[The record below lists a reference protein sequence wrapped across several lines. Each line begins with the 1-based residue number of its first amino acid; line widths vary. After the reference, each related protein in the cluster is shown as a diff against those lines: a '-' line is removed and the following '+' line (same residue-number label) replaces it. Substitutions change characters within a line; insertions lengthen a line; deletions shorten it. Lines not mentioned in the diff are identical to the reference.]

1 MENRQRPSG
10 QAVTRQVLLFPFL
23 FSLFCRAVSGHI
35 RYSIPEEMAKGSLV
49 GNLAK
54 DLGLDVKELPQ
65 RKLRVSSEKQ
75 YFSVNGKNGNL
86 YVNGRI
92 DREEICGE
100 TPLCVLTFET
110 VVETPLNI
118 YNMDIAIQDI
128 NDNAPSFDE
137 NNVVLEI
144 NEFTLPGARF
154 PLESAQD
161 PDVGL
166 NSLQNYRLSPNQYF
180 ILAVKENADGNK
192 YAELVLD
199 RPLDREHQTSH
210 ILILTAV
217 DGGDPVRT
225 GTAQINIKITD
236 ANDNP
241 PIFTEEIYKVRVSE
255 NLAKGSVVVQVK
267 AMDKDEG
274 LYGEISY
281 SFSNA
286 PKNALQLFKID
297 HENGVITNTDILDF
311 EETNKYTMGI
321 KARDGGDLTGHCKV
335 QIEIIDENDNAPE
348 VTLTSVSSPIPEDS
362 VAGTVIALIR
372 ARDRDAGENGKITC
386 HLQHDLP
393 FKILSSS
400 RNYYKIITDSTLDR
414 EKIPEYNITVTAAD
428 KGTPPLSAQKIILL
442 QISDI
447 NDNAPV
453 FEKPSYTA
461 YVPENNPSGASIFSV
476 KASDRDL
483 DRNARVTYS
492 ILSSNLEEVPL
503 SSYISINSQTGAI
516 YAQRSFDYEQFR
528 EFEVQ
533 VKAQDGGSPPLS
545 SNVTVRVFI
554 VDQNDNAP
562 RILYPSLGAD
572 GSALFEMVPRSAEA
586 GYLVTKVVAVD
597 ADSGH
602 NAWLSYHLLQA
613 TDPSLFSMGL
623 QSGEIRTARAF
634 ADRDAVKHRLVTLV
648 KDNGQPPLSATVTLN
663 LVFAES
669 FQEALPE
676 MSDQSGDSASQSDL
690 QFYLVL
696 ALALISFL
704 FLLAVTLAI
713 VMKFYRAR
721 NPPVLSCFGSD
732 YSKAGPRFPPSYC
745 DATLPCSYNL
755 CLAVDSGTNNSNIL
769 KPNGQKDVGEII
781 LSNDNSQMFIMSNS
795 TSASVDQKSEPD
807 RVGKQA
813 QPNPDWRFSQAQRP
827 GTSGS
832 QNGEEGGAW
841 PNNQFDTEML
851 QAMILASANEAAD
864 GNSTLG
870 GGAGTMGLSTRYGP
884 QFTLQHVPDY
894 RQNVYIPGSTATL
907 SNSSGK
913 RDGKSSGSSGGNKK
927 KSGKKEKK

>member
-1 MENRQRPSG
+1 MELQCREKPCGFRW
-10 QAVTRQVLLFPFL
+10 QVLFPFL
-23 FSLFCRAVSGHI
+23 FFLFCGAVSEQLN
-35 RYSIPEEMAKGSLV
+35 YSILEEMEKGSLV

-54 DLGLDVKELPQ
+54 DLGLNVKELQQ
-65 RKLRVSSEKQ
+65 RKLRVVSTAKKQ
-75 YFSVNGKNGNL
+75 YFRVRTENGNL
-86 YVNGRI
+86 YVNDRI
-92 DREEICGE
+92 DREEMCGKKL
-100 TPLCVLTFET
+100 LCVLNLEAL
-110 VVETPLNI
+110 VENPLNI
-118 YNMDIAIQDI
+118 FHVNVAIKDI
-128 NDNAPSFDE
+128 NDNAPGFGKNSVD
-137 NNVVLEI
+137 LEI
-144 NEFTLPGARF
+144 SESTLPGATF
-154 PLESAQD
+154 PLGNALDS
-161 PDVGL
+161 DVGS
-166 NSLQNYRLSPNQYF
+166 NSLQNYELSANHYF
-180 ILAVKENADGNK
+180 ILAVKENKDGNK
-192 YAELVLD
+192 YAELELEKL
-199 RPLDREHQTSH
+199 LDREKQSSH
-210 ILILTAV
+210 LLILTAV

-225 GTAQINIKITD
+225 GTVQIRINVTD

-241 PIFTEEIYKVRVSE
+241 PTFTEKVYKIRLRE
-255 NLAKGSVVVQVK
+255 NLPKGSLVLQVK
-267 AMDKDEG
+267 ATDMDEG
-274 LYGEISY
+274 FNAQITY
-281 SFSNA
+281 SFSNI
-286 PKNALQLFKID
+286 PDSVRQLFSLDPGNGSITTTSIID
-297 HENGVITNTDILDF
+297 YEEANSYILSV
-311 EETNKYTMGI
+311 EAK
-321 KARDGGDLTGHCKV
+321 DGGGLVGHSK
-335 QIEIIDENDNAPE
+335 IEVDITDENDNYPKL
-348 VTLTSVSSPIPEDS
+348 TLTSVSSPIPEDS
-362 VAGTVIALIR
+362 LPGTVIALMN
-372 ARDRDAGENGKITC
+372 AYDKDAGGNGKINC
-386 HLQHDLP
+386 RIKEESP
-393 FKILSSS
+393 FKIISSS
-400 RNYYKIITDSTLDR
+400 KNYYKILTDSTLDR
-414 EKIPEYNITVTAAD
+414 ERTPEYNITITATD
-428 KGTPPLSAQKIILL
+428 KGSPPLSTQKTILL

-447 NDNAPV
+447 NDNPPV
-453 FEKPSYTA
+453 FQKPSYTA
-461 YVPENNPSGASIFSV
+461 CVPENNPSGASIFSV

-492 ILSSNLEEVPL
+492 MLSSNLQEVPL

-528 EFEVQ
+528 ELEVQ

-545 SNVTVRVFI
+545 SNVTVKVFI
-554 VDQNDNAP
+554 LDQNDNAP

-613 TDPSLFSMGL
+613 TEPTLFSMGL
-623 QSGEIRTARAF
+623 HTGEIRTARAF
-634 ADRDAVKHRLVTLV
+634 EDRDAVKHRLVTLV

-663 LVFAES
+663 LAFAEN
-669 FQEALPE
+669 FQEALPK

-704 FLLAVTLAI
+704 FLLTVTLAI
-713 VMKFYRAR
+713 VMKLRRSR
-721 NPPVLSCFGSD
+721 NIPVLQCFGSD
-732 YSKAGPRFPPSYC
+732 HDSKAGHGFPPNYC
-745 DATLPCSYNL
+745 DGTLPYSYNL
-755 CLAVDSGTNNSNIL
+755 CLAADSRRNYSNFLNPSRQNSVR
-769 KPNGQKDVGEII
+769 DTI
-781 LSNDNSQMFIMSNS
+781 LSVENSVMIFKKNNDP
-795 TSASVDQKSEPD
+795 TSEKDNVPP
-807 RVGKQA
+807 QA

>member
-1 MENRQRPSG
+1 MEIRRRKPSR
-10 QAVTRQVLLFPFL
+10 AVTRQVLLFPFL
-23 FSLFCRAVSGHI
+23 LSLLCRAVSEQI

-54 DLGLDVKELPQ
+54 DLGLNIRELQQ
-65 RKLRVSSEKQ
+65 RKLRVNSEKQ
-75 YFSVNGKNGNL
+75 YFSVNGENGNL

-92 DREEICGE
+92 DREEICRE
-100 TPLCVLTFET
+100 TPVCVLTLEM
-110 VVETPLNI
+110 VVESPLNVFHV
-118 YNMDIAIQDI
+118 NVAIQDI
-128 NDNAPSFDE
+128 NDNAPQFIKS
-137 NNVVLEI
+137 NISLEI
-144 NEFTLPGARF
+144 NELALPGTRF
-154 PLESAQD
+154 PLRRAQD
-161 PDVGL
+161 PDTGI
-166 NSLQNYRLSPNQYF
+166 NSVQSYQISKSPHF
-180 ILAVKENADGNK
+180 TLAVKESPDGNK
-192 YAELVLD
+192 YPELVLETS
-199 RPLDREHQTSH
+199 LDREKQSSH
-210 ILILTAV
+210 HLILTAV
-217 DGGDPVRT
+217 DGGDPVKS
-225 GTAQINIKITD
+225 GTAQIRVNVTD

-241 PIFTEEIYKVRVSE
+241 PVFTEEIYKVNLRE
-255 NLAKGSVVVQVK
+255 NLPRSSLVLQVK
-267 AMDKDEG
+267 ATDKDEG
-274 LYGEISY
+274 LNAQITY

-286 PKNALQLFKID
+286 KENARTVFHLD
-297 HENGVITNTDILDF
+297 PANGRITNTEYLDF
-311 EETNKYTMGI
+311 EETNTYMLEVE
-321 KARDGGDLTGHCKV
+321 ARDGGGQTAHCKI
-335 QIEIIDENDNAPE
+335 QIEIFDENDNAPE
-348 VTLTSVSSPIPEDS
+348 VTFTSVSSQIPEDS
-362 VAGTVIALIR
+362 ARGTAIALIK
-372 ARDRDAGENGKITC
+372 AHDRDTGENGQVTC
-386 HLQHDLP
+386 YILKSLP
-393 FKILSSS
+393 FTIVSSS
-400 RNYYKIITDSTLDR
+400 RNYYKIVTESSLDR
-414 EKIPEYNITVTAAD
+414 ERTPEYNITITATD
-428 KGTPPLSAQKIILL
+428 KGSPPLSTQKTILL

-461 YVPENNPSGASIFSV
+461 YVPENNPSGPSIFSV

-528 EFEVQ
+528 EFELQ

-562 RILYPSLGAD
+562 RILYPSFGAD
-572 GSALFEMVPRSAEA
+572 GSALFEMVPRSSEA
-586 GYLVTKVVAVD
+586 GYLVTKVVTVD

-663 LVFAES
+663 LVFAEN

-676 MSDQSGDSASQSDL
+676 MSDQSSDSASQSDL

-704 FLLAVTLAI
+704 FLLTVTLTI
-713 VMKFYRAR
+713 VMKLRTSR
-721 NPPVLSCFGSD
+721 KPKLLQCFGPD
-732 YSKAGPRFPPSYC
+732 PYSKTGSMFPPNYE
-745 DATLPCSYNL
+745 DGTLPYSYQL
-755 CLAVDSGTNNSNIL
+755 CLSSDARKNDFTFL
-769 KPNGQKDVGEII
+769 KPNVQVADNILCGESSGTVFMGNGSSS
-781 LSNDNSQMFIMSNS
+781 LHAETQ
-795 TSASVDQKSEPD
+795 TAAE
-807 RVGKQA
+807 QA

>member
-1 MENRQRPSG
+1 
-10 QAVTRQVLLFPFL
+10 
-23 FSLFCRAVSGHI
+23 
-35 RYSIPEEMAKGSLV
+35 MAKGSLV
-49 GNLAK
+49 GNLAN
-54 DLGLDVKELPQ
+54 DLGLSIRELPQ

-75 YFSVNGKNGNL
+75 YFSVNGENGNL

-100 TPLCVLTFET
+100 TPLCVLTLET
-110 VVETPLNI
+110 VVENPLNVFHVTV
-118 YNMDIAIQDI
+118 AIQDI
-128 NDNAPSFDE
+128 NDNAPRFKT
-137 NNVVLEI
+137 NNIDLAIIESA
-144 NEFTLPGARF
+144 LPGVRF

-161 PDVGL
+161 PDVGV
-166 NSLQNYRLSPNQYF
+166 NSLKSYQLSKNPHF
-180 ILAVKENADGNK
+180 ILSVNESPDENK
-192 YAELVLD
+192 YAELILEKS
-199 RPLDREHQTSH
+199 LDREKQNSH
-210 ILILTAV
+210 HLILTAV

-225 GTAQINIKITD
+225 GTVQIRINVTD
-236 ANDNP
+236 ANDSRP
-241 PIFTEEIYKVRVSE
+241 EFTKEIYKVSLRE
-255 NLAKGSVVVQVK
+255 NLPNGSLVVQVK
-267 AMDKDEG
+267 ATDQDEG
-274 LYGEISY
+274 LNAQITYI
-281 SFSNA
+281 FSNI
-286 PKNALQLFKID
+286 KENALKLFHLD
-297 HENGVITNTDILDF
+297 PASGRITNTGILDF
-311 EETNKYTMGI
+311 EKTNTYTI
-321 KARDGGDLTGHCKV
+321 RIEARDGGGQSAHCKV
-335 QIEIIDENDNAPE
+335 QIEILDENDNAPE
-348 VTLTSVSSPIPEDS
+348 VTFTSVSSPIPEDS
-362 VAGTVIALIR
+362 VPGTVTALIK
-372 ARDRDAGENGKITC
+372 AYDRDAGENGDVTC
-386 HLQHDLP
+386 HLQHNLP
-393 FKILSSS
+393 FKLVSSS
-400 RNYYKIITDSTLDR
+400 NNYYKILTDSTLDR
-414 EKIPEYNITVTAAD
+414 ERTPEYNITIIATD
-428 KGTPPLSAQKIILL
+428 NGSPLLSTQKTILL
-442 QISDI
+442 QISDV
-447 NDNAPV
+447 NDNAPA

-461 YVPENNPSGASIFSV
+461 YMPENNPSGASIFRV

-492 ILSSNLEEVPL
+492 ILSSNLEKLPL
-503 SSYISINSQTGAI
+503 SSYISINSQTGVI

-528 EFEVQ
+528 EFEMQ

-562 RILYPSLGAD
+562 RILHPSLGAD

-602 NAWLSYHLLQA
+602 NAWLFYHLLQA
-613 TDPSLFSMGL
+613 TDPSLFSIGL

-648 KDNGQPPLSATVTLN
+648 KDNGQPSLSATVTLN
-663 LVFAES
+663 LVFAEN

-676 MSDQSGDSASQSDL
+676 MSDQSDDSASQSDL

-704 FLLAVTLAI
+704 FLLTVALAI
-713 VMKFYRAR
+713 VMKCGRSMNF
-721 NPPVLSCFGSD
+721 PVLQCFGSD
-732 YSKAGPRFPPSYC
+732 HFSKSGPGLPRSYC
-745 DATLPCSYNL
+745 DGTLPYSYNL
-755 CLAVDSGTNNSNIL
+755 CLTADSDKTAFSLLKSNGQNLIEENIL
-769 KPNGQKDVGEII
+769 CR
-781 LSNDNSQMFIMSNS
+781 DNSGMLPMSS
-795 TSASVDQKSEPD
+795 KSAPGDPKSVAEAL
-807 RVGKQA
+807 GKQA